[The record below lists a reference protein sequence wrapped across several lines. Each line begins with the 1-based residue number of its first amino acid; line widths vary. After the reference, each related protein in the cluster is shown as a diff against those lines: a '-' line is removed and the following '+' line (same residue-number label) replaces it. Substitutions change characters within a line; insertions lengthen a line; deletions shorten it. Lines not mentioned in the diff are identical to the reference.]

1 MEKAVI
7 QAVITADIVNSTGLP
22 PDTIRKLM
30 KQLQGKLEPNVHEFY
45 RGDSFQVLVKSPLEA
60 LSLLL
65 QLRLIALRM
74 SPERSMPVTDVRASL
89 GIGMV
94 KTPVR
99 SLKTATDEA
108 FVLSGRSFDKMRPD
122 QRLVIQA
129 SEKNGTTNIG
139 LRLLAHFLDYLFR
152 RLTSKQAAVVYELI
166 QKKNQVETARR
177 LKKSQATVHKHAQ
190 SSGWPEMEKLLQEYS
205 LLIDTIQ

>member
-74 SPERSMPVTDVRASL
+74 SPERSMPVTDVR
-89 GIGMV
+89 GN
-94 KTPVR
+94 
-99 SLKTATDEA
+99 
-108 FVLSGRSFDKMRPD
+108 
-122 QRLVIQA
+122 LVF
-129 SEKNGTTNIG
+129 
-139 LRLLAHFLDYLFR
+139 FLDQLIHHRCLFAG
-152 RLTSKQAAVVYELI
+152 KPAKKIVQEMGYQPQANVGGAVLFTGLYHQALI
-166 QKKNQVETARR
+166 GTHLVEA
-177 LKKSQATVHKHAQ
+177 
-190 SSGWPEMEKLLQEYS
+190 SSG
-205 LLIDTIQ
+205 